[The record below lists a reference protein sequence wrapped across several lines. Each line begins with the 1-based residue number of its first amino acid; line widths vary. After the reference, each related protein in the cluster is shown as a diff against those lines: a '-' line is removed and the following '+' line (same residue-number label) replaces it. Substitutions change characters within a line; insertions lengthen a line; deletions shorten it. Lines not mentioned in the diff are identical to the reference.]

1 MNNNIITSLND
12 VLVAVE
18 VNKKPNTPGYATN
31 AQLSELVGL
40 GKKATRAELIKAL
53 TQKVTVA
60 RHVMDHEIDDPKTEI
75 TIGGKVMKVKDVVN
89 EAGQLDVTNPV
100 VANAVVAEVKA
111 DTPTEKMWTKE
122 LAVTLLHFSPA
133 VTNPKTWDGNR
144 DYKGNPQTVFY
155 WGKYQNTG
163 KCLAKAET
171 LLSYAKHWLAQ
182 LCEQRGFD
190 KSVWA
195 TESKAAYAIEEL
207 IKLGYLK
214 VNGIQ
219 KMTKPEKNGHTSALE
234 SFLNWAVAAEI
245 IADKSYRFT
254 FELIIKPCADKIQE
268 VGNYWKSLK
277 KA

>member
-1 MNNNIITSLND
+1 MNNTINNTFATLSD
-12 VLVAVE
+12 ALVAAKT
-18 VNKKPNTPGYATN
+18 NNRPNTPGYITN
-31 AQLSELVGL
+31 AQLSEIVGL
-40 GKKATRAELIKAL
+40 GKKAGRAELIKAL
-53 TQKVTVA
+53 EYKVTVA
-60 RHVMDHEIDDPKTEI
+60 NHVINHEIDDAKTEMI
-75 TIGGKVMKVKDVVN
+75 TKEGKVMKTNDVVI
-89 EAGQLDVTNPV
+89 ES
-100 VANAVVAEVKA
+100 AVVAEAKA
-111 DTPTEKMWTKE
+111 DTPAEKMWTKE

-155 WGKYQNTG
+155 WGNKSQNTG

-171 LLSYAKHWLAQ
+171 LLGYAKHWLAQ

-195 TESKAAYAIEEL
+195 TESNAAYAIEEL

-277 KA
+277 KAL

>member
-1 MNNNIITSLND
+1 MNNTINNTIANIND
-12 VLVAVE
+12 ILVAVK
-18 VNKKPNTPGYATN
+18 VNKKPNTPGYVTN

-40 GKKATRAELIKAL
+40 GKKATRAELIEAL
-53 TQKVTVA
+53 TQKAMVA
-60 RHVMDHEIDDPKTEI
+60 HHVMDHEIDDPKTEI
-75 TIGGKVMKVKDVVN
+75 IKEGKVMKIRDVVV
-89 EAGQLDVTNPV
+89 EQ
-100 VANAVVAEVKA
+100 AVQVNTAESA
-111 DTPTEKMWTKE
+111 EKMWTKE

-171 LLSYAKHWLAQ
+171 LLGYARHWLVQ
-182 LCEQRGFD
+182 LCDQRGFD

-195 TESKAAYAIEEL
+195 TESKAAYAVEEM
-207 IKLGYLK
+207 IRLGYLK
-214 VNGIQ
+214 VNGVQ

-234 SFLNWAVAAEI
+234 SFLNWAVAGKL

-268 VGNYWKSLK
+268 VGDYWKSLK

>member
-1 MNNNIITSLND
+1 MNNTINNTIATFND
-12 VLVAVE
+12 VLTAVK
-18 VNKKPNTPGYATN
+18 VNKKPNTPGYVTN

-40 GKKATRAELIKAL
+40 GKKATRAELVEAL
-53 TQKVTVA
+53 TQKA
-60 RHVMDHEIDDPKTEI
+60 EI
-75 TIGGKVMKVKDVVN
+75 TIKEGKVMKTNDVVN
-89 EAGQLDVTNPV
+89 QAGQV
-100 VANAVVAEVKA
+100 NATE
-111 DTPTEKMWTKE
+111 PTEKMWTKE

-133 VTNPKTWDGNR
+133 VTNPKTWDGNK

-182 LCEQRGFD
+182 LCDQRGFD

-207 IKLGYLK
+207 IRLGYLK

-234 SFLNWAVAAEI
+234 SFLNWAVAGKL